1 MSDLP
6 RRRQRPDSTKM
17 WEESESR
24 GSARDR
30 DEIHDRGDRRDDRNR
45 NHDRSRKERSR
56 SPRDSRDHR
65 RSSYRDRERERDRGG
80 RRDEYR
86 DGRGSDRN
94 RDYRERNDER
104 SDKRDGHRRDV
115 PDRTRGELMPNAH
128 SQTVFALRGRSNIGQ
143 DDTRQS
149 RGMDEDRIARKGMFS
164 PEPQQ
169 NGMFALAIRT
179 RPNTHQDNERSSG
192 EKSNERAR
200 SRSPRRDNERD
211 YKEDRGGDRIRNS
224 EYIDDAPQPVSF
236 SIGAGHTNTATAQDH
251 DRMDVD
257 GGNKKASRHKKKI
270 EEEEEEEEDDDI
282 VVEDD
287 GMAAMQAMMGFGGF
301 ATTQNKQVAGN
312 NVSAVRKEKKT
323 QYRQYMNRVGGFNR
337 PLSPSRD

>member
-30 DEIHDRGDRRDDRNR
+30 D
-45 NHDRSRKERSR
+45 K
-56 SPRDSRDHR
+56 PRDSRDHR

-115 PDRTRGELMPNAH
+115 PDRTRGELMPNAL
-128 SQTVFALRGRSNIGQ
+128 SQTVFALRGRSNSEQ
-143 DDTRQS
+143 DETRHS
-149 RGMDEDRIARKGMFS
+149 RGIDEERSGRKGMFS
-164 PEPQQ
+164 SDLEKD
-169 NGMFALAIRT
+169 GTFVLAIRT
-179 RPNTHQDNERSSG
+179 LSNKHQDNERSSG
-192 EKSNERAR
+192 EKPNERTR
-200 SRSPRRDNERD
+200 SRSLRRDDERD
-211 YKEDRGGDRIRNS
+211 YKEDRGSEKIRNS

-236 SIGAGHTNTATAQDH
+236 SIGASHTNAATAPDH

-282 VVEDD
+282 VIEDD
-287 GMAAMQAMMGFGGF
+287 GMAAIQAMMGFGGF

>member
-1 MSDLP
+1 MDGFFEKIKFKDQNKRAVPFLELDSQKLKIYSKCRIYQEEDNVLIVP
-6 RRRQRPDSTKM
+6 KCGRKAKAVVLLETEMRSMIEEIDAMTEIAIMIAVAKREAGRRAIR
-17 WEESESR
+17 
-24 GSARDR
+24 
-30 DEIHDRGDRRDDRNR
+30 EIIDAVRT
-45 NHDRSRKERSR
+45 EI
-56 SPRDSRDHR
+56 
-65 RSSYRDRERERDRGG
+65 ERENETAG
-80 RRDEYR
+80 
-86 DGRGSDRN
+86 
-94 RDYRERNDER
+94 
-104 SDKRDGHRRDV
+104 V
-115 PDRTRGELMPNAH
+115 GEM
-128 SQTVFALRGRSNIGQ
+128 NIGMGAVVTGIEIIGREMMR

-149 RGMDEDRIARKGMFS
+149 RGMDEDRIARK
-164 PEPQQ
+164 
-169 NGMFALAIRT
+169 
-179 RPNTHQDNERSSG
+179 DNERSSG